1 MSIFRRL
8 NFKIILAIT
17 ILGFASNAVFS
28 ENNKENIYLDMVKG
42 NSDAKVTIVEYASF
56 TCPHCATF
64 HKEIFPQLREQYIDT
79 GKVKFIYREVYFDAP
94 GLWGGLLARCMGP
107 EKYFGI
113 VDLLYKK
120 QSKWASGSTEKEIL
134 NELFSIGRQVGM
146 EDEQINKCMQN
157 KEKSLKMI
165 DAYLENSKIDKITS
179 TPSLVING
187 KLLKPNN
194 FGDLAVEID
203 KILE

>member
-1 MSIFRRL
+1 MSIFRKL

-56 TCPHCATF
+56 TCPYCATF

-94 GLWGGLLARCMGP
+94 GLWGGLLARCVSP

-194 FGDLAVEID
+194 FSDLAVEID

>member
-1 MSIFRRL
+1 M
-8 NFKIILAIT
+8 
-17 ILGFASNAVFS
+17 
-28 ENNKENIYLDMVKG
+28 
-42 NSDAKVTIVEYASF
+42 EYASF

-94 GLWGGLLARCMGP
+94 GLWGGLLARCVGP

>member
-28 ENNKENIYLDMVKG
+28 ENYKENIYLDMVKG

-94 GLWGGLLARCMGP
+94 GLWGGLLARCVSP

-165 DAYLENSKIDKITS
+165 DAYLENSKIDKISS

-194 FGDLAVEID
+194 FDDLAVEID

>member
-1 MSIFRRL
+1 MPIFRRL
-8 NFKIILAIT
+8 SFKIILAIT
-17 ILGFASNAVFS
+17 ILGLAPLAVFS
-28 ENNKENIYLDMVKG
+28 ENNNENIYQDMVKG
-42 NSDAKVTIVEYASF
+42 DSDAKVTIVEYASF

-64 HKEIFPQLREQYIDT
+64 HKEIFPKLKEQYIDT

-94 GLWGGLLARCMGP
+94 GLWGGLLARCVSP
-107 EKYFGI
+107 KKYFGV

-120 QSKWASGSTEKEIL
+120 QNKWASGSTEKEIL

-165 DAYLENSKIDKITS
+165 DAYLENSKIDEITS
-179 TPSLVING
+179 TPSLIING

-194 FGDLAVEID
+194 FDDLAVELD
-203 KILE
+203 KLLE

>member
-94 GLWGGLLARCMGP
+94 GLWGGLLARCVSS
-107 EKYFGI
+107 EKYFGV

>member
-64 HKEIFPQLREQYIDT
+64 HKEIFPQLRKQYIDT

>member
-8 NFKIILAIT
+8 NFKIILVIT
-17 ILGFASNAVFS
+17 ILGSASNAVFS
-28 ENNKENIYLDMVKG
+28 ENNKENIYLDMIKG
-42 NSDAKVTIVEYASF
+42 NTDAKVAIVEYASF

-94 GLWGGLLARCMGP
+94 GLWGGLLARCVSP
-107 EKYFGI
+107 EKYFGV

-187 KLLKPNN
+187 KLLKPNT

>member
-8 NFKIILAIT
+8 NLKIILAIT

-28 ENNKENIYLDMVKG
+28 ENYKENIYLDMVKG

-94 GLWGGLLARCMGP
+94 GLWGGLLARCVSP

-194 FGDLAVEID
+194 FSDLAVEID
-203 KILE
+203 KILK

>member
-1 MSIFRRL
+1 MSIFRKL
-8 NFKIILAIT
+8 KFKIILAIT

-28 ENNKENIYLDMVKG
+28 ENYKENIYLDMVKG
-42 NSDAKVTIVEYASF
+42 NSDAQVTIVEYASF
-56 TCPHCATF
+56 TCPYCATF
-64 HKEIFPQLREQYIDT
+64 HKEIFPQLKEQYIDT

-94 GLWGGLLARCMGP
+94 GLWGGLLARCVSP
-107 EKYFGI
+107 KKYFGV

-134 NELFSIGRQVGM
+134 NELFSIGRQIGM

-165 DAYLENSKIDKITS
+165 DAYLENSKIDKISS

-194 FGDLAVEID
+194 FDDLAAEID

>member
-56 TCPHCATF
+56 TCPYCATF
-64 HKEIFPQLREQYIDT
+64 HKEIFPQLKEQYIDT

-94 GLWGGLLARCMGP
+94 GLWGGLLARCVSP

-194 FGDLAVEID
+194 FDDLAVEID

>member
-1 MSIFRRL
+1 MSIFRKL
-8 NFKIILAIT
+8 KFKIILAIT

-56 TCPHCATF
+56 TCPYCATF
-64 HKEIFPQLREQYIDT
+64 HKEIFPQLKEQYIDT

-94 GLWGGLLARCMGP
+94 GLWGGLLARCVSP

-194 FGDLAVEID
+194 FSDLAVEID

>member
-1 MSIFRRL
+1 MSIFRKL
-8 NFKIILAIT
+8 KFKIILAIT

-56 TCPHCATF
+56 TCPYCATF
-64 HKEIFPQLREQYIDT
+64 HKEIFPQLKEQYIDT

-94 GLWGGLLARCMGP
+94 GLWGGLLARCVSP

-165 DAYLENSKIDKITS
+165 DAYLENSKIDKISS

-194 FGDLAVEID
+194 FDDLAVEID